1 MQRTTT
7 PKAEVMRAYRRN
19 LVETGQR
26 EVIVALPQE
35 TIAYLDE
42 FKKRHGLRSR
52 NQVVLQLIER
62 GRAAT
67 R

>member
-7 PKAEVMRAYRRN
+7 PKAEMMRAYRRN
-19 LVETGQR
+19 LGKAGQR
-26 EVIVALPQE
+26 EVIVALPHE

-62 GRAAT
+62 GREAT